1 MESEIKYLD
10 NDLSILIDNKD
21 IYKADINLYRD
32 EKSPRRCKGQST
44 ISYLRATRMKILN
57 LWRQVDSSPWM
68 FTLSVQDMII
78 EIFIIQK
85 LGLEMIALMSKAL
98 TKIFLVKLKQLQLQ
112 VVSHGGLEVFSLLV
126 TPNHFF
132 WNHNYES

>member
-1 MESEIKYLD
+1 MIT
-10 NDLSILIDNKD
+10 LI
-21 IYKADINLYRD
+21 
-32 EKSPRRCKGQST
+32 
-44 ISYLRATRMKILN
+44 
-57 LWRQVDSSPWM
+57 
-68 FTLSVQDMII
+68 
-78 EIFIIQK
+78 
-85 LGLEMIALMSKAL
+85 SKAL

>member
-1 MESEIKYLD
+1 MKSLKKPLARFSKK
-10 NDLSILIDNKD
+10 LHLLKRSIEAVMINK
-21 IYKADINLYRD
+21 
-32 EKSPRRCKGQST
+32 
-44 ISYLRATRMKILN
+44 
-57 LWRQVDSSPWM
+57 
-68 FTLSVQDMII
+68 
-78 EIFIIQK
+78 IFIIKK
-85 LGLEMIALMSKAL
+85 LGLEMITLMSKAL

>member
-1 MESEIKYLD
+1 MMI
-10 NDLSILIDNKD
+10 NK
-21 IYKADINLYRD
+21 
-32 EKSPRRCKGQST
+32 
-44 ISYLRATRMKILN
+44 
-57 LWRQVDSSPWM
+57 
-68 FTLSVQDMII
+68 
-78 EIFIIQK
+78 IFIIQK
-85 LGLEMIALMSKAL
+85 LGLKLNTFMSKAL